1 MTVVRSF
8 KFAASVYPLTL
19 VQFLISQD
27 YLIAISTASSTAL
40 RVRFIGNQQDTI
52 HLAKPHSRR
61 RARSW

>member
-27 YLIAISTASSTAL
+27 NLIAISTAL
-40 RVRFIGNQQDTI
+40 PVRFIGNQVGLTI
-52 HLAKPHSRR
+52 NT
-61 RARSW
+61 